1 MGNLISGAQHGMSA
15 TDYGSGKH
23 RVSDLLISI
32 PPSALADPLQHN
44 RFFVWP
50 LWARPEDPHVSFDNL
65 LGWENNNHL
74 QHRAHGAMVWDFTGR
89 RQVEQGNITMQSRLS
104 DNIDVSGVGLVLAF
118 DVPSESKSGNRHSSA
133 GLWLPDIPAPRID
146 MAPRFQSTYHPVLQ
160 YRSPRL
166 YNHRFHETNTPQRNT
181 AVEFFYQLSG
191 NVNGTPISE
200 NLLAGRLDITP
211 GADVPGD
218 WFRRIRPFSV
228 DIHGITRQ
236 RGGVTILNNV
246 INSDRRE
253 RTYLD
258 FRMIRPGR
266 VSIQVFTLDGTL
278 VRNLVQ
284 GNKPAGPQRPFWDG
298 TNHSGRPVARG
309 MYFIRVVAPEI
320 DEIRKVMVV
329 R

>member
-1 MGNLISGAQHGMSA
+1 
-15 TDYGSGKH
+15 
-23 RVSDLLISI
+23 
-32 PPSALADPLQHN
+32 LADPLQHN

-50 LWARPEDPHVSFDNL
+50 LWARPEDPQVSFDNL

-104 DNIDVSGVGLVLAF
+104 DAIDVSGVNMFFAF
-118 DVPSESKSGNRHSSA
+118 DVPGESKSDNRHSSS
-133 GLWLPDIPAPRID
+133 GLWWPHPSVQLAPPMPIGMVPQFQSAVHRGTERVAPRLFNY
-146 MAPRFQSTYHPVLQ
+146 RFDTDT
-160 YRSPRL
+160 
-166 YNHRFHETNTPQRNT
+166 TNKPQGNT

-278 VRNLVQ
+278 VRNIEQ
-284 GNKPAGPQRPFWDG
+284 GNRPASGQGFHRVSWDG
-298 TNHSGRPVARG
+298 TNRSGRPVARG